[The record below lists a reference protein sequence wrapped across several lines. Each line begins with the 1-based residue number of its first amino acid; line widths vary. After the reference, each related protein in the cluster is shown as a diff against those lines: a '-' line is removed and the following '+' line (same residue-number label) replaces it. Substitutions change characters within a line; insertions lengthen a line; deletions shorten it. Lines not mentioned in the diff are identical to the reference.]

1 MVSWG
6 CEMHDETEARAMEL
20 LHEQR
25 RSILSRTDR
34 LFAGLMVFQWLGGIA
49 AAFWISPR
57 SWAGSTSEPHIHVW
71 AAIVLGGAVISLPI
85 LFAFLRPGAA
95 LTRHTIAIGE
105 MLMAGLLIHLT
116 GGRIETHF
124 LIFGSL
130 AFLSFYRD
138 WPVLITATVVT
149 AVDHF
154 ARGILWP
161 QSIFGVLTASP
172 WRPVEHA
179 AWVIFED
186 IFLIISCVQGMREMQ
201 SIARRQANLEATNA
215 DLQSLVARVQGSSLA
230 LMSTATEIAATS
242 RQQEGIVAEHMA
254 STNQVAVAAR
264 EISVTSQEL
273 LRTMN
278 EVNDVAARTAA
289 MAALGKD
296 NLAGMDNTMHLLADA
311 TASIGAKLSVISD
324 RTANINLVV
333 TTITKVAEQ
342 TNLLSI
348 NAAIEAEKAGE
359 YGLGFLVVAREIRR
373 LADQTSVAT
382 LDIER
387 MVKDMQSSVMAGVME
402 MDKFRDRVG
411 HGVIEVSQVGER
423 LGQIIAAV
431 RGLTERFEQVTE
443 GMRMQTQGADQI
455 REAVVRLSEGA
466 HQTSTSLKEFNR
478 ATDNLREAVGEL
490 KDEVSQVQLGAAPL
504 RRPLQAA

>member
-1 MVSWG
+1 
-6 CEMHDETEARAMEL
+6 MHDETGLRAASL
-20 LHEQR
+20 LDEQR
-25 RSILSRTDR
+25 RSVLGRTDR
-34 LFAGLMVFQWLGGIA
+34 LFAGLLVFQWLGGIA
-49 AAFWISPR
+49 AALWVSPR
-57 SWAGSTSEPHIHVW
+57 SWAGSTSQPHIHLWV
-71 AAIVLGGAVISLPI
+71 AVFLGGAVISLPI
-85 LFAFLRPGAA
+85 LFALLRPGAA

-105 MLMAGLLIHLT
+105 MLMAALLIHLT

-138 WPVLITATVVT
+138 WRVLITATVVT

-154 ARGILWP
+154 ARGIFWP

-179 AWVIFED
+179 AWVVFED
-186 IFLIISCVQGMREMQ
+186 IFLIIACVQGTREMA
-201 SIARRQANLEATNA
+201 SIARRQARVEATNA
-215 DLQSLVARVQGSSLA
+215 DLQSLVTRVQGSSVA

-242 RQQEGIVAEHMA
+242 RQQEGIVSEHVS

-264 EISVTSQEL
+264 EIAATSQEL
-273 LRTMN
+273 LRTVN
-278 EVNDVAARTAA
+278 EVNEVAARTAA
-289 MAALGKD
+289 MAAEGKD
-296 NLAGMDNTMHLLADA
+296 NLAGMDKTMHLLADA
-311 TASIGAKLSVISD
+311 TGSIGAKLSVISD

-382 LDIER
+382 LEIDR

-402 MDKFRDRVG
+402 MDKFRDRVS
-411 HGVIEVSQVGER
+411 HGVVEVSQVGER
-423 LGQIIAAV
+423 LGQIIGAV

-443 GMRMQTQGADQI
+443 GMRVQTLGADQI
-455 REAVVRLSEGA
+455 REAVVRLGEGA
-466 HQTSTSLKEFNR
+466 HQTSTSLREFNR
-478 ATDNLREAVGEL
+478 ATDHLRDAVGEL
-490 KDEVSQVQLGAAPL
+490 KEEVSRVQLETPAFGQ
-504 RRPLQAA
+504 PLQAA